1 MLRSMPLPRVTII
14 GTGNLGTAV
23 GAILAGRADVRAWDK
38 DPAKSPPGV
47 TREDALRDAQ
57 FVFLCMPSWVL
68 RAGVIEL
75 APLLPAGAVVVGMS
89 KGIEADGNKFV
100 DELLEEL
107 VPAANPV
114 ALLAGP
120 MVAAELSAGKRGAAV
135 AASRHDAASAS
146 LAALFAG
153 TQLTVEESRDPRG
166 AAVCGVLK
174 NVYAAGLGI
183 LGALGRADNVR
194 GLFVSRA
201 LREMSSVVAA
211 LGGDAS
217 TALGPAGAGDLVATG
232 LSPHSRNRQYGEAIV
247 RDGSCPPGSEAGA
260 SLPGLSARLGGTA
273 AHPALDAVHRVII
286 GNEKAAEVFGGPFG
300 A

>member
-1 MLRSMPLPRVTII
+1 MLRGMPLPRVTII
-14 GTGNLGTAV
+14 GAGNLGAALGT
-23 GAILAGRADVRAWDK
+23 ILEGHADVRAWDK
-38 DPAKSPPGV
+38 DPSKSPSGV
-47 TREDALRDAQ
+47 TRDDALRDAA

-68 RAGVIEL
+68 RPGVAEL

-89 KGIEADGNKFV
+89 KGIETDGNLFV

-107 VPAANPV
+107 VSDANPV

-120 MVAAELSAGKRGAAV
+120 MLAAELSAGMRGAAV
-135 AASRHDAASAS
+135 AASRHAGARTS

-153 TQLTVEESRDPRG
+153 TKLSVEESGDPRG
-166 AAVCGVLK
+166 VAVCGVLK

-183 LGALGRADNVR
+183 LGALGRPDNVR
-194 GLFVSRA
+194 GLFVSHA
-201 LREMSSVVAA
+201 LREMTAIVAA

-232 LSPHSRNRQYGEAIV
+232 ISPHSRNRRLGEAIV
-247 RDGSCPPGSEAGA
+247 RDGTCPPGSEAHA
-260 SLPGLSARLGGTA
+260 SLPSIVARLEGAGA
-273 AHPALDAVHRVII
+273 YRALDAVHRVII
-286 GNEKAAEVFGGPFG
+286 GNEKAADAFGGPFG